1 MSDAETCISM
11 HAIGISTAG
20 IIGPGGTP
28 DRQELITL
36 VKRTIAARSTEEVG
50 DAEMGDFEADEEG
63 MNKSSQDA
71 R

>member
-1 MSDAETCISM
+1 MKDAM

-50 DAEMGDFEADEEG
+50 DAVMGDFEADE
-63 MNKSSQDA
+63 A
-71 R
+71 